1 MHGDDEKRRDN
12 EKTEGILLM
21 SARNR
26 PQMTL
31 EEAQEK
37 LYQVA
42 EYIHSLNQPLTT
54 IFGQL
59 DLLALRLEGSA
70 HKIQIDKCL
79 QQAEKV
85 TQIINRIAAEY
96 PRRPD

>member
-1 MHGDDEKRRDN
+1 
-12 EKTEGILLM
+12 M
-21 SARNR
+21 SEPTNF
-26 PQMTL
+26 

-59 DLLALRLEGSA
+59 DLLALKMEDSP
-70 HKIQIDKCL
+70 HKDQIEKCL
-79 QQAEKV
+79 EQAERASIILR
-85 TQIINRIAAEY
+85 QIASEY
-96 PRRPD
+96 PRRPHE